1 MRSKKIRYVIAVII
15 FVIIAVGGYLTYQV
29 IEQKNN
35 LAASKKQVTRFVK
48 ALTDQKF
55 SNLSS
60 VLSESSVK
68 TAGYTNKSVQEKYEA
83 IYSGIGVSKVTVKNQ
98 KVTKKLPIRTIFSIC

>member
-1 MRSKKIRYVIAVII
+1 MRSKKIRYVIAAII
-15 FVIIAVGGYLTYQV
+15 FVIIAVGGYMTYQV

-83 IYSGIGVSKVTVKNQ
+83 IYSGIGVSKVTVKI
-98 KVTKKLPIRTIFSIC
+98 KK

>member
-1 MRSKKIRYVIAVII
+1 MRSKKIRYVIAAII
-15 FVIIAVGGYLTYQV
+15 FVIIAVGGYMTYQV

-68 TAGYTNKSVQEKYEA
+68 TAGYTNKSV
-83 IYSGIGVSKVTVKNQ
+83 
-98 KVTKKLPIRTIFSIC
+98 